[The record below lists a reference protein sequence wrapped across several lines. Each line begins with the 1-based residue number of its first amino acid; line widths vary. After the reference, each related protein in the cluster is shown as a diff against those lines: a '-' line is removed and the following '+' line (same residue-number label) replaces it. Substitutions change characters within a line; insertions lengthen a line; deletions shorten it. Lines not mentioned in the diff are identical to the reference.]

1 MASRWLES
9 IRGNRQLSVFPG
21 GSLAGSW
28 PTVFNSA
35 LQEFNKLS
43 GSLGLGVTLTRS
55 TAPVNRFLTGAN
67 VQFEAAVNAFT
78 FNDTFL
84 GPQTVSLTGSAAKT
98 RPLPSASNGGRLGQ
112 ALILVPLAPKVLAGP
127 TGQRTLRE
135 AGDPIKLVIA
145 VHELIHACGLDDSDH
160 TPLGDPDV
168 FVSPIVDDADPVD
181 PAKDREDAGT
191 KNGVHVKLPPII
203 LSPQTALKIQ
213 FLWLVPNPVIH
224 FPHTF

>member
-9 IRGNRQLSVFPG
+9 IRSTRQLSVFPG
-21 GSLAGSW
+21 GTLAGSW
-28 PTVFNSA
+28 PAVFDSA

-43 GSLGLGVTLTRS
+43 SALGLGVTLTRS
-55 TAPVNRFLTGAN
+55 ATPVNRFLTGAN
-67 VQFEAAVNAFT
+67 VQFEAATNAFT
-78 FNDTFL
+78 FENTFW
-84 GPQTVSLTGSAAKT
+84 GPQTVSLTGSTAKT
-98 RPLPSASNGGRLGQ
+98 RPLPSTSAGGRLGQ

-168 FVSPIVDDADPVD
+168 FVSPLVDDADAVD

-191 KNGVHVKLPPII
+191 KNGVAIKLPPLL
-203 LSPQTALKIQ
+203 LSAQTAVKIQ
-213 FLWLVPNPVIH
+213 ALWLLPNPVIH